1 MLGIFITSGGV
12 SEQFTVIIY
21 VPFLTMKEKSLD
33 ILLKKENNFK
43 KAIFFIFYEGK
54 VLILNLA
61 STKNYSSLLTFNKL
75 VFHSSQGRIIV
86 VLTAQ

>member
-1 MLGIFITSGGV
+1 
-12 SEQFTVIIY
+12 
-21 VPFLTMKEKSLD
+21 MKEKSLD
-33 ILLKKENNFK
+33 ILLKKENNLK

-61 STKNYSSLLTFNKL
+61 STKNYSNLLTFNKL

-86 VLTAQ
+86 VLTA